1 MLGKLNPA
9 QVLVVGF
16 SVIIIIGS
24 VLLSLPIAVENGQI
38 NFLTS
43 FFTATSALCVTGLV
57 LVDTGTYWTP
67 FGQVIIMLL
76 FQVGGLGIMSFAA
89 FLAFILGR
97 RINLKERLTMQY
109 SLNKSSLG
117 GIVNVFKYLLIF
129 SFIIELAGAIAL
141 FIYWYPSMGAGKAL
155 WYGVFHSISA
165 FNNAGFD
172 LFGNFASLTGFT
184 GDAMLAITIS
194 ALLLIGGLGFIVIY
208 ELINY
213 PRERSLSL
221 HSRVVL
227 ITTAILV
234 GGGTLLFWAL
244 ENNLLLQGLTAGESF
259 ITSFLQASTRTCGF
273 TMVNMADSSL
283 STQIFMMFMMF
294 IGGAPGSTA
303 GGVKVTTLAIL
314 FLAVISNLKGKNDIE
329 VFERRLAN
337 ADYQKAIT
345 VFSIAFVFII
355 LLIFL
360 ISIGHDYPLNIIA
373 FEVISA
379 AGTVGLSLGLTPH
392 LDTLGQLLIIIAMF
406 LGRVGPLTI
415 AYSMIYGK
423 KPVDI
428 RYAEGRIMV
437 G

>member
-1 MLGKLNPA
+1 MLAKLNPA
-9 QVLVVGF
+9 QTLVAGF
-16 SVIIIIGS
+16 SVIILIGS
-24 VLLSLPIAVENGQI
+24 ILLSLPIAVSNGEV

-57 LVDTGTYWTP
+57 LVDTGTHWTA
-67 FGQVIIMLL
+67 FGQVVILLL

-89 FLAFILGR
+89 FLAFIMGR
-97 RINLKERLTMQY
+97 KINLKERLTMQY

-129 SFIIELAGAIAL
+129 SFIIEFIGAMAL
-141 FIYWYPSMGAGKAL
+141 FIYWFPSMGIKKAL
-155 WYGVFHSISA
+155 WYGIFHSISA

-172 LFGNFASLTGFT
+172 LFGNFASLTGYA
-184 GDAMLAITIS
+184 GDTMLVITFS
-194 ALLLIGGLGFIVIY
+194 ALLLIGGLGFIVVY

-213 PRERSLSL
+213 PKEHSLSL
-221 HSRVVL
+221 HSRIVL
-227 ITTAILV
+227 IVTAILV
-234 GGGTLLFWAL
+234 VGGTFLFWAL
-244 ENNLLLQGLTAGESF
+244 ENNLLLHGLTIGEKLS
-259 ITSFLQASTRTCGF
+259 TSFLQSATRTCGF

-283 STQIFMMFMMF
+283 PTQILMMFMMF

-303 GGVKVTTLAIL
+303 GGIKVTTLAIL
-314 FLAVISNLKGKNDIE
+314 FFAVISNMRGKNDIE
-329 VFERRLAN
+329 VFERRIAFG
-337 ADYQKAIT
+337 DYQKAIT
-345 VFSIAFVFII
+345 VFSLAFVFIS

-360 ISIGHDYPLNIIA
+360 ISIGHDYPLNVIA

-379 AGTVGLSLGLTPH
+379 VGTVGLSLGLTPH
-392 LDTLGQLLIIIAMF
+392 LDTIGQLLIIVAMF

-415 AYSMIYGK
+415 AYSMVYGK

>member
-1 MLGKLNPA
+1 MFAKLNPA
-9 QVLVVGF
+9 QILVAGF

-24 VLLSLPIAVENGQI
+24 ILLTLPIAVNSGEV

-57 LVDTGTYWTP
+57 LVDTGTHWTA
-67 FGQVIIMLL
+67 FGQVVIMLL
-76 FQVGGLGIMSFAA
+76 FQIGGLGIMSFAA

-117 GIVNVFKYLLIF
+117 GIVNVFRYLLFF
-129 SFIIELAGAIAL
+129 SFIIEFIGALIL
-141 FIYWYPSMGAGKAL
+141 FVYWFPAMGIKKAL
-155 WYGVFHSISA
+155 WFGIFHSISA

-172 LFGNFASLTGFT
+172 LFGNFASLTGYT
-184 GDAMLAITIS
+184 GNVLI
-194 ALLLIGGLGFIVIY
+194 ALTMSTLLIIGGLGFIVVY

-213 PRERSLSL
+213 RKEHRLSL
-221 HSRVVL
+221 HSRIVL
-227 ITTAILV
+227 ITTAIIV
-234 GGGTLLFWAL
+234 IGGTFAFWSL
-244 ENNLLLQGLTAGESF
+244 ENSNLIQGLSTSEKF
-259 ITSFLQASTRTCGF
+259 FTSFLQSATRTCGF
-273 TMVNMADSSL
+273 TMVDMADSSL
-283 STQIFMMFMMF
+283 PTQILMMFMMF
-294 IGGAPGSTA
+294 VGGAPGSTA
-303 GGVKVTTLAIL
+303 GGIKVTALAIL
-314 FLAVISNLKGKNDIE
+314 FLAIVSNLRGRDDIE
-329 VFERRLAN
+329 VFERRIAPG
-337 ADYQKAIT
+337 DYKKAIT
-345 VFSIAFVFII
+345 VFSLAFVFVG
-355 LLIFL
+355 LLVFI
-360 ISIGHDYPLNIIA
+360 ISIGNNYPLNVIL

-392 LDTLGQLLIIIAMF
+392 LDTSGQLLLIIAMF

-423 KPVDI
+423 KPLDM

>member
-1 MLGKLNPA
+1 MLAKLNPA
-9 QVLVVGF
+9 QVLVTGF
-16 SVIIIIGS
+16 SVIIVIGS
-24 VLLSLPIAVENGQI
+24 ILLSLPIAIENGEV

-43 FFTATSALCVTGLV
+43 LFTATSALCVTGLV
-57 LVDTGTYWTP
+57 LVDTASHWST
-67 FGQVIIMLL
+67 FGQIVIMLL

-129 SFIIELAGAIAL
+129 SFIIEFLGAMALA
-141 FIYWYPSMGAGKAL
+141 IYWYPSMGAGKAI

-172 LFGNFASLTGFT
+172 LFGSFSSLTGFT
-184 GDAMLAITIS
+184 GNAMLAITIS

-213 PRERSLSL
+213 PKERSLSL
-221 HSRVVL
+221 HTRVVL
-227 ITTAILV
+227 ITTAIIV
-234 GGGTLLFWAL
+234 GGGTILFWAL

-259 ITSFLQASTRTCGF
+259 ITSFLQSSTRTCGF

-283 STQIFMMFMMF
+283 PTQILMMFMMF

-303 GGVKVTTLAIL
+303 GGIKVTTLAIL
-314 FLAVISNLKGKNDIE
+314 FFAVISNLRGKNDIE
-329 VFERRLAN
+329 VLERRVAFS
-337 ADYQKAIT
+337 DYQKAIT
-345 VFSIAFVFII
+345 VFSIAFVFIS
-355 LLIFL
+355 LLIFI
-360 ISIGHDYPLNIIA
+360 ISIGHDYPLNVIA

-392 LDTLGQLLIIIAMF
+392 LDTIGQILIIIAMF

-423 KPVDI
+423 KPVDM

>member
-194 ALLLIGGLGFIVIY
+194 ALLLIGGL
-208 ELINY
+208 
-213 PRERSLSL
+213 
-221 HSRVVL
+221 
-227 ITTAILV
+227 
-234 GGGTLLFWAL
+234 
-244 ENNLLLQGLTAGESF
+244 
-259 ITSFLQASTRTCGF
+259 
-273 TMVNMADSSL
+273 
-283 STQIFMMFMMF
+283 
-294 IGGAPGSTA
+294 
-303 GGVKVTTLAIL
+303 
-314 FLAVISNLKGKNDIE
+314 
-329 VFERRLAN
+329 
-337 ADYQKAIT
+337 
-345 VFSIAFVFII
+345 
-355 LLIFL
+355 
-360 ISIGHDYPLNIIA
+360 
-373 FEVISA
+373 
-379 AGTVGLSLGLTPH
+379 
-392 LDTLGQLLIIIAMF
+392 
-406 LGRVGPLTI
+406 
-415 AYSMIYGK
+415 
-423 KPVDI
+423 
-428 RYAEGRIMV
+428 
-437 G
+437 